1 MKPQLSPGGGGGGA
15 RHGAGSVETGAQ
27 QLGMRQWRLVPSGIQ
42 AWNTNIIAT
51 SPTRF
56 AYCSTLAIY
65 VLDLDDP
72 NVLKHLIAG
81 HERTITGVCWH
92 PTDPN
97 VLATCAQ
104 DGRAVVWDLRSE
116 ERRYVQV
123 LPCAP

>member
-1 MKPQLSPGGGGGGA
+1 MALSPGGGAGGGV
-15 RHGAGSVETGAQ
+15 HGGAHHGGVEAGASS
-27 QLGMRQWRLVPSGIQ
+27 LGMRQWRLVPSGIQ

-97 VLATCAQ
+97 VMATCAQ
-104 DGRAVVWDLRSE
+104 DGRAVARGTVIYRI
-116 ERRYVQV
+116 VT
-123 LPCAP
+123 

>member
-1 MKPQLSPGGGGGGA
+1 MDAMSPGGGGGGG
-15 RHGAGSVETGAQ
+15 RHDDHEVDVDDVGDAK
-27 QLGMRQWRLVPSGIQ
+27 LGMSQWRLVPSGIQ

-81 HERTITGVCWH
+81 HERTITGGSS
-92 PTDPN
+92 
-97 VLATCAQ
+97 L
-104 DGRAVVWDLRSE
+104 GAVVVFVVFSVVCPVDVP
-116 ERRYVQV
+116 RRRTVGHQ
-123 LPCAP
+123 